1 MMPRTSPLHRR
12 LICSL
17 LLFTAALPLRAA
29 ETALDRYVRKPDP
42 TYRFE
47 LVKTIPGKGYTIYVI
62 DLTSQTWRTA
72 ADVSPTVWKHWLTI
86 VKPDRVEGAIG
97 YLFLTG
103 GSITSAAP
111 DKADASYIETALAT
125 HTVAAELHGIPNEPL
140 RFTDENR
147 ERKEDEIISYT
158 WMKYLL
164 TGDETWPLRLPMT
177 KAAVRAMDTIT
188 AFMAAPERGGVRVE
202 KFLVSGGSKRGWT
215 TWVTAAV
222 DPRVAAI
229 APASIDTLNLEKAF
243 VHHWKVYGYWSPA
256 IKDYDD
262 AGVMD
267 WMNTPEYARL
277 MQIEDPY
284 SYRDRLTMPKY
295 IVQAAGDQYF
305 LPDSSRFYF
314 DGLRGEKYLRYIP
327 NTDHS
332 LRNTDARQ
340 SLLAFY
346 ETIVKGLPR
355 PQFTWTFEPN
365 GDIRVASKDK
375 PVAVKLWQAVNP
387 DHRDFRLETLGP
399 AYKDT
404 ALEDRGGGI
413 WLAHVPPPAKGWTA
427 YFVEMTYANP
437 AGGKYPLKFTTGVR
451 VAPDTEPFPDYVPKP
466 HAAPHW
472 TR

>member
-1 MMPRTSPLHRR
+1 
-12 LICSL
+12 
-17 LLFTAALPLRAA
+17 
-29 ETALDRYVRKPDP
+29 
-42 TYRFE
+42 
-47 LVKTIPGKGYTIYVI
+47 
-62 DLTSQTWRTA
+62 
-72 ADVSPTVWKHWLTI
+72 
-86 VKPDRVEGAIG
+86 
-97 YLFLTG
+97 
-103 GSITSAAP
+103 
-111 DKADASYIETALAT
+111 
-125 HTVAAELHGIPNEPL
+125 
-140 RFTDENR
+140 R

-177 KAAVRAMDTIT
+177 KAAVRAMDTIS
-188 AFMAAPERGGVRVE
+188 AFLAAPERGGVDVE

-256 IKDYDD
+256 VKDYDD

-314 DGLRGEKYLRYIP
+314 DGLKGEKYLRYVP

-346 ETIVKGLPR
+346 ETIVKAAPR
-355 PQFTWTFEPN
+355 PHFTWTFEKN
-365 GDIRVASKDK
+365 GDIRVTSKDQ
-375 PVAVKLWQAVNP
+375 PAAVKLWQAVNP

-404 ALEDRGGGI
+404 ALEDRGDGV

-437 AGGKYPLKFTTGVR
+437 AGGKYPLKFTTAVR

-472 TR
+472 IK